1 MKRMLLSVV
10 CLFLLLSVPAAAEQ
24 KDKTGC
30 QDHPLFT
37 RMPNY
42 WIHNCEEKS
51 FDVHA
56 FPLGKG
62 KTEKV
67 EGRLWWIKYLPQSDL
82 KARPSQLQILRNYEN
97 AVKKLGGTVLLEEDI
112 RRTLKLVKGGKE
124 FWVDVVA
131 DHTSMQLI
139 YIVAKAAMQQDIVAN
154 ADVFSND
161 IRTTGHAAVY
171 GIYFD
176 TGKSVVKPES
186 DAALVEIAKLLK
198 ADAGLKVYVVGHTDN
213 VGSMD
218 SNMKLSQARAEAVVN
233 ALVGK
238 HGIAAARLKS
248 NGVSSLAPVA
258 SNDTEDG
265 KAKNRRVELVK
276 Q

>member
-10 CLFLLLSVPAAAEQ
+10 SLFLLLSVAAAEQ
-24 KDKTGC
+24 KDQTGC

-37 RMPNY
+37 RMPAS
-42 WIHNCEEKS
+42 WIHGCTQKEFDAHS
-51 FDVHA
+51 F
-56 FPLGKG
+56 PIGKG

-67 EGRLWWIKYLPQSDL
+67 EGRLWKITYYPQNDAKS
-82 KARPSQLQILRNYEN
+82 KPSELQIMRNFEN
-97 AVKKLGGTVLLEEDI
+97 AVKKLGGTVIFADRSKE
-112 RRTLKLVKGGKE
+112 TLKLTKDGKE
-124 FWVDVVA
+124 FWA
-131 DHTSMQLI
+131 DLWAEFTGKYGMT
-139 YIVAKAAMQQDIVAN
+139 IVEKAAMQQDIVAN

-186 DAALVEIAKLLK
+186 DTALVEIAKLLK
-198 ADAGLKVYVVGHTDN
+198 ADVGLKVHVVGHTDN

-218 SNMKLSQARAEAVVN
+218 SNMKLSQARAEAVAN

-248 NGVSSLAPVA
+248 YGVASLAPVA
-258 SNDTEDG
+258 SNDSEDG